1 MACDFSFCH
10 KIIGFH
16 KTREGKT
23 LTEQL
28 DSSYAV
34 TIYSISNLILIFN
47 LKDCVLQVMKKILI
61 LFRVFNAVVMVI
73 IEISLFSVISAEIS
87 WEFLS
92 FLLIYNMYNAIFA
105 KEMYVSDKNG
115 KSLVLK
121 GMETSESSLN

>member
-1 MACDFSFCH
+1 
-10 KIIGFH
+10 
-16 KTREGKT
+16 
-23 LTEQL
+23 
-28 DSSYAV
+28 
-34 TIYSISNLILIFN
+34 
-47 LKDCVLQVMKKILI
+47 MKKILI

>member
-1 MACDFSFCH
+1 
-10 KIIGFH
+10 
-16 KTREGKT
+16 
-23 LTEQL
+23 
-28 DSSYAV
+28 
-34 TIYSISNLILIFN
+34 
-47 LKDCVLQVMKKILI
+47 MKKILI

-92 FLLIYNMYNAIFA
+92 FLLIYNMYNVIFV

>member
-1 MACDFSFCH
+1 
-10 KIIGFH
+10 
-16 KTREGKT
+16 
-23 LTEQL
+23 
-28 DSSYAV
+28 
-34 TIYSISNLILIFN
+34 
-47 LKDCVLQVMKKILI
+47 MKKILI

-73 IEISLFSVISAEIS
+73 IEISLFSIISAEIS